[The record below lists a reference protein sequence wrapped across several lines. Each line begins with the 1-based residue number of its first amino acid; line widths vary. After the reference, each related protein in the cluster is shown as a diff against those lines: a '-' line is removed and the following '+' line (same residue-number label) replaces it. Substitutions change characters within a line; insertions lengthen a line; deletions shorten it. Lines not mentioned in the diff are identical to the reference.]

1 MQTRELG
8 KTGHFSSVAIFGG
21 AAFWDITQSVA
32 DTVMQQVIAAGVN
45 HIDVAPQYG
54 VAEKRL
60 GPWLKRERQRFFLG
74 CKTMQRTAAAD
85 WDEMQ
90 ASLKR
95 LQVKQ
100 FDLYQIHAITTQD
113 ELDEA
118 MQQGGV
124 IETLLKAR
132 SEGITR
138 FVGIT
143 GHGMH
148 TPKLFLQ
155 AIQRFDFDTVM
166 FPLNYGL
173 MGQEE
178 YRQDALTLL
187 ETCQQRNIGCMIIK
201 SIAQAPWND
210 RPKTHTTWYEP
221 YHTSASIQE
230 AVNFVLS
237 YNVTGLCMAGDITV
251 MPMVLQACEQ
261 FRPLSSVERDAFI
274 ERGKA
279 MEMIF

>member
-1 MQTRELG
+1 MQKRELG
-8 KTGHFSSVAIFGG
+8 KTGHFSTVAIFGG

-32 DTVMQQVIAAGVN
+32 DTVMEQVIAAGVN

-54 VAEKRL
+54 VAEERI
-60 GPWLKRERQRFFLG
+60 GPWMKRERGRFFLG
-74 CKTMQRTAAAD
+74 CKTMERTSEGAWA
-85 WDEMQ
+85 EMHR
-90 ASLKR
+90 SLKR
-95 LQVKQ
+95 LQVEQ

-118 MQQGGV
+118 LRKGGV
-124 IETLLKAR
+124 IETMLKAR
-132 SEGITR
+132 DAGITR

-143 GHGMH
+143 GHGMQS
-148 TPKLFLQ
+148 PKLFLQ

-173 MGQEE
+173 MGQAE
-178 YRQDALTLL
+178 YRRDALALL
-187 ETCQQRNIGCMIIK
+187 EACQERKIGCMIIK
-201 SIAQAPWND
+201 SIAQAPWKE

-221 YHTSASIQE
+221 YHTPQSIQE

-251 MPMVLQACEQ
+251 LPMVLQACEQ
-261 FRPLSSVERDAFI
+261 FAPLSSVERDALI